1 MEAKNCH
8 ERILSRVF
16 HVSLTTGIVLILVL
30 KDTELRRACFDGNWL
45 YVAAFMSL
53 CFIGFIFYFVA
64 SCMDPGFAE
73 ISDEKSIMVSFEK
86 AEHESESQSDGE
98 EGNEESCKI
107 LATPSFGGAR
117 LRRCGYCAILQPL
130 RAKHCEDCGR
140 CVRRYDHHCPWLGN
154 CVGERNHRFFWCFLL
169 TQCVLI
175 AWATEITWYAF
186 MYKKEWLAWFLGNGF
201 LIFAMFVLGLTFIV
215 VFLLFCCHS
224 YLMVTAQTTWEY
236 MSRSRISY
244 LKTLSEDVNP
254 FDQGVFCNVY
264 SFLCRCRVQKWEVLL
279 RQRDRWA

>member
-1 MEAKNCH
+1 
-8 ERILSRVF
+8 
-16 HVSLTTGIVLILVL
+16 
-30 KDTELRRACFDGNWL
+30 
-45 YVAAFMSL
+45 
-53 CFIGFIFYFVA
+53 
-64 SCMDPGFAE
+64 
-73 ISDEKSIMVSFEK
+73 MVTFEK
-86 AEHESESQSDGE
+86 TEQDSESQSDGE
-98 EGNEESCKI
+98 DAEESCKI
-107 LATPSFGGAR
+107 LATPPLGGAR

-186 MYKKEWLAWFLGNGF
+186 VYKKAWLAWFLANGF
-201 LIFAMFVLGLTFIV
+201 LIFAMFVLCLTFLV

-224 YLMVTAQTTWEY
+224 YLMFTAQTTWEY